1 MDYYS
6 LRIIY
11 ESNVIFYGYFSVQH
25 PENLITAVYDFSLPL
40 EGEYTNVL
48 LPMDDYIFPEADN
61 IYVNNAAFTD
71 PGINIYSSAMQTALN
86 AQSNHFNLYGSSYL
100 LYIPASAESF
110 DDRANATAE
119 FQVIPIEKPGPP
131 SPPLPPRIQIY
142 MGSLFTNNSQ
152 VYYKPHSFSSGGSVT
167 NSRAKKRRT

>member
-25 PENLITAVYDFSLPL
+25 PENLITAVYDFSLPI
-40 EGEYTNVL
+40 GNAYTDVL

-71 PGINIYSSAMQTALN
+71 PGINIYSSAMQTTLD
-86 AQSNHFNLYGSSYL
+86 AQSNHFNLYVSSFL
-100 LYIPASAESF
+100 MYIPASGSF
-110 DDRANATAE
+110 DDRNNVTVE

-131 SPPLPPRIQIY
+131 SPPPPPRIQIY